1 MPRDSDGKLLPSAP
15 CSTSQQAN
23 VWKQLTAQQVTA
35 EQLLCARHCL
45 GSGVPVTVMS
55 KAETGP
61 CPMALALPSLQEVK
75 CQSLSRVPL
84 FVSPWIVAPWLLCPW
99 DSPGENTGVWI
110 AISSGDLP
118 NPGMEPGLPALQV
131 DSL

>member
-1 MPRDSDGKLLPSAP
+1 
-15 CSTSQQAN
+15 
-23 VWKQLTAQQVTA
+23 
-35 EQLLCARHCL
+35 
-45 GSGVPVTVMS
+45 
-55 KAETGP
+55 
-61 CPMALALPSLQEVK
+61 MALALPSLQEVK